1 VARRFVALDRDG
13 CIIVERHYLAD
24 PLAIELLPGAA
35 AGLRHMR
42 SVGLGVIVLTNQ
54 SAVGRGFFDEAH
66 LARIHHRL
74 LDLLQAEGVHLDGLY
89 YCPHTSDEQC
99 RCRKPQPG
107 LLERAARERG
117 FAMQESFVV
126 GDKACDIELG
136 RRVGAT
142 TLLVRTGYGAQVAAE
157 GMTTADHIVDSL
169 WEAAQ
174 VIERLMA
181 VDRKAVTDAAQQ

>member
-74 LDLLQAEGVHLDGLY
+74 GDLLQVEGVHLDGLY
-89 YCPHTSDEQC
+89 YCPHTPDEQC

-107 LLERAARERG
+107 LLERAAREFG
-117 FAMQESFVV
+117 FALQESSVV

-136 RRVGAT
+136 RRMGAT
-142 TLLVRTGYGAQVAAE
+142 TFLVRTGYGAQVAAE
-157 GMTTADHIVDSL
+157 GMATPDHLVDSL
-169 WEAAQ
+169 WDAAQ
-174 VIERLMA
+174 VMERLMA
-181 VDRKAVTDAAQQ
+181 ADRKVVTDAAQQ